1 MEGKE
6 MKVRES
12 GMPGVEM
19 WQTFFDP
26 ESILDVMGL
35 TGDVCDAVDFGCGYG
50 TFSIP
55 AAKRIQGT
63 LHGFDIDPAMIKACK
78 LLAKQKKARNVRL
91 HLGDFVKRGTGLD
104 AASVDYVMLF
114 NILHAK
120 DPLRLL
126 REAWRILVPGGHAGV
141 IHWNYD
147 PKTPRGP
154 PMSIRPRPKQC
165 IEWGKE
171 AGFRFNLRDR
181 YDLPPYHYGLLFRKP
196 LRNLALDSV
205 NRRRNR

>member
-1 MEGKE
+1 

-12 GMPGVEM
+12 GMPPVET
-19 WQTFFDP
+19 WHTFFDP
-26 ESILDVMGL
+26 DGILTAMGL
-35 TGDVCDAVDFGCGYG
+35 TGNARDAVDFGCGYG
-50 TFSIP
+50 TFAIP

-63 LHGFDIDPAMIKACK
+63 LHGFDIDPAMIKASK
-78 LLAKQKKARNVRL
+78 RRAEQENIRNVRL
-91 HLGDFVKRGTGLD
+91 YLRDFATDGTGLD

-126 REAWRILVPGGHAGV
+126 REANRILAPGGQLGV

-154 PMSIRPRPKQC
+154 PMAIRPRPEDCRRWIKAAGLV
-165 IEWGKE
+165 IETE
-171 AGFRFNLRDR
+171 HI
-181 YDLPPYHYGLLFRKP
+181 DLPPYHYGILARKEM
-196 LRNLALDSV
+196 A
-205 NRRRNR
+205 